1 MPTVPITDSAQ
12 KIDLTPRFGGSSTVQ
27 NSPIAAAAET
37 IICTVNLQDFAATA
51 MIAGVRLHGWAA
63 FTVGASGVSA
73 TLRIRQTN
81 GSGTVVAST
90 GALTVTAA
98 NLVAFDVLGAD
109 ASPGVGTY
117 VLTLQ
122 IGSGAGNTTISAV
135 HLSWSN
141 F

>member
-1 MPTVPITDSAQ
+1 MPQPITRNIVND
-12 KIDLTPRFGGSSTVQ
+12 DLTGRFGGSSTVQ
-27 NSPIAAAAET
+27 GSPIAAAAET
-37 IICTVNLQDFAATA
+37 IIATVNLPNFGDTP
-51 MIAGVRLHGWAA
+51 IVNGVRLHGWAA
-63 FTVGASGVSA
+63 FTVGTNGTAA

-81 GSGTVVAST
+81 ASGSVVVSS

-122 IGSGAGNTTISAV
+122 ITNGSANTTISAD
-135 HLSWSN
+135 HLSYSI

>member
-1 MPTVPITDSAQ
+1 MPQPITRSIVND
-12 KIDLTPRFGGSSTVQ
+12 DLTGRFVGTSTVQ

-37 IICTVNLQDFAATA
+37 IIATVTIPNFGDTPI
-51 MIAGVRLHGWAA
+51 MAGIRLHGWAA
-63 FTVGASGVSA
+63 FTVGTNGTAALLKIHQTNASGS
-73 TLRIRQTN
+73 
-81 GSGTVVAST
+81 TVVST

-109 ASPGVGTY
+109 AAPGVGTY

-122 IGSGAGNTTISAV
+122 ITNGSANTTVSAV
-135 HLSWSN
+135 HISASM

>member
-12 KIDLTPRFGGSSTVQ
+12 KIDLTPRFVGSSTVQ

-37 IICTVNLQDFAATA
+37 IICTVNLTDFASTA
-51 MIAGVRLHGWAA
+51 MLSGVELEGWAA
-63 FTVGASGVSA
+63 FTVGTNGTAA
-73 TLRIRQTN
+73 TLKVHQTN
-81 GSGTVVAST
+81 AAGSTVVSS

-98 NLVAFDVLGAD
+98 NLVAPMVLGFD
-109 ASPGVGTY
+109 ATPGVGTY

-122 IGSGAGNTTISAV
+122 ITGGTANTTISAV
-135 HLSWSN
+135 RLSARV

>member
-1 MPTVPITDSAQ
+1 MPAPITRNIVND
-12 KIDLTPRFGGSSTVQ
+12 DMTGRFFGTSTVQ

-37 IICTVNLQDFAATA
+37 IIATVNVPDFGNTP
-51 MIAGVRLHGWAA
+51 ILSGVRLHGWAA
-63 FTVGASGVSA
+63 FTVGTNGTAA
-73 TLRIRQTN
+73 TLKIHQTN
-81 GSGTVVAST
+81 AAGATVVSS

-109 ASPGVGTY
+109 AAPGVGTY

-122 IGSGAGNTTISAV
+122 ITNGSANTTISAV
-135 HLSWSN
+135 HISASV

>member
-1 MPTVPITDSAQ
+1 MPQPITRNAVND
-12 KIDLTPRFGGSSTVQ
+12 DLSTRFVGTSSVL

-37 IICTVNLQDFAATA
+37 IIASVAIPNFGDTPIV
-51 MIAGVRLHGWAA
+51 AGIRLHGWAA
-63 FTVGASGVSA
+63 FTVGTNGTAA
-73 TLRIRQTN
+73 TLKIHQTN
-81 GSGTVVAST
+81 AAGSTVVSS

-109 ASPGVGTY
+109 ATPGAATY

-122 IGSGAGNTTISAV
+122 ITSGSANTTISAV
-135 HLSWSN
+135 HLSASM

>member
-1 MPTVPITDSAQ
+1 MPQPITRNSVND
-12 KIDLTPRFGGSSTVQ
+12 DLSTRFSGTSTVQ

-37 IICTVNLQDFAATA
+37 VIATVNLPNFGDTP
-51 MIAGVRLHGWAA
+51 IVAGVRLNGWAA
-63 FTVGASGVSA
+63 FTVGTNGTAA

-81 GSGTVVAST
+81 VSGTVVVSS
-90 GALTVTAA
+90 GAVTVTAA
-98 NLVAFDVLGAD
+98 NLYALDALGAD

-122 IGSGAGNTTISAV
+122 ITGGSANTTVSAV
-135 HLSWSN
+135 HLSQSM

>member
-1 MPTVPITDSAQ
+1 MPTVPITDSAA

-27 NSPIAAAAET
+27 GSPIAAAAET
-37 IICTVNLQDFAATA
+37 VIATVNLTDFNATA
-51 MIAGVRLHGWAA
+51 MVAGVRLQGWAA
-63 FTVGASGVSA
+63 FTVGTNGVSA
-73 TLRIRQTN
+73 TLRIRKTDIN
-81 GSGTVVAST
+81 GSVVVSS

-109 ASPGVGTY
+109 AAPGVGTY

-122 IGSGAGNTTISAV
+122 VGSASANTTISAV